1 MGILILHG
9 FVYKYLHI
17 RDRSLTIATKFI
29 ISMCLAVIT
38 MCIAGGVEILRQHCC
53 PGSSVPEQTNS
64 NLTIYA
70 QLPQDITVG
79 LAQLFAL
86 LANFEFAYFVAPRS
100 AQSLFMSLHY
110 ISRTIGSYITDA
122 DTHMFQNNSSSLLD
136 FSVSIALE

>member
-29 ISMCLAVIT
+29 ISMCLAVIA

-64 NLTIYA
+64 NLIIYA

-86 LANFEFAYFVAPRS
+86 LANFEFAYFVAPHVQLNHCS
-100 AQSLFMSLHY
+100 
-110 ISRTIGSYITDA
+110 
-122 DTHMFQNNSSSLLD
+122 
-136 FSVSIALE
+136 